1 MPVAPP
7 ASAAAAAAAARL
19 AREEAGAK
27 DALGAGKG
35 KQPMQAGAAAT
46 ALEALS
52 TPQPG
57 APS

>member
-19 AREEAGAK
+19 AREGAGPK
-27 DALGAGKG
+27 DAVGAGKG
-35 KQPMQAGAAAT
+35 KQPMQAGAAET
-46 ALEALS
+46 ALEALT
-52 TPQPG
+52 TPQPS